1 MLQYKNYLLLLLLCS
16 REDILNTLW
25 NRFFFKCDNKLNNV
39 EYKKKKSENTTILI
53 DLKSIVISSKD
64 WLELAKI
71 VKQAVQNTV
80 QIVKNTLEER
90 KYNHQQT
97 SK

>member
-1 MLQYKNYLLLLLLCS
+1 MLN
-16 REDILNTLW
+16 I
-25 NRFFFKCDNKLNNV
+25 
-39 EYKKKKSENTTILI
+39 KKKSENTTILI